1 MMVSYVSYSTL
12 GDTISFLGPQI
23 NLDLFK
29 TKPLIA
35 PFFARCR
42 WFSIFQQQLEH
53 ITKLTFNEFN
63 AILSPDKKKS
73 SQKALELC
81 WQEKRKQNFSFIRFF
96 HVPIMYLVHP

>member
-1 MMVSYVSYSTL
+1 MIVSYVTYSTL

-53 ITKLTFNEFN
+53 ITELTFNEFN
-63 AILSPDKKKS
+63 AIS
-73 SQKALELC
+73 
-81 WQEKRKQNFSFIRFF
+81 
-96 HVPIMYLVHP
+96 